1 MLSHGV
7 APCRR
12 SARLRHGDGRRPRP
26 AGASEDPQPADRQPA
41 ELGLRPQEVPRHPQ
55 RGGKRADPGFPSGPG
70 ARAHVRGGPGPARAL
85 RRGPA
90 GRRLRERSGPSAG
103 ACGVSAALQL
113 TFGASLGRFPGARRC
128 LPAPVTEGD
137 AGPAGRAPRAAAV
150 RSAGGRPGA
159 FGLGAGPLP
168 RPWSGCPASE
178 THRAERPV
186 KRCPPW
192 GRRRG
197 C

>member
-1 MLSHGV
+1 M
-7 APCRR
+7 
-12 SARLRHGDGRRPRP
+12 
-26 AGASEDPQPADRQPA
+26 
-41 ELGLRPQEVPRHPQ
+41 
-55 RGGKRADPGFPSGPG
+55 
-70 ARAHVRGGPGPARAL
+70 RGGPGPARAL

-113 TFGASLGRFPGARRC
+113 TFGASLGRFPGARRR

-168 RPWSGCPASE
+168 RALERLPGVGNASGGAAGEALPALGAVPGLLSC
-178 THRAERPV
+178 RV
-186 KRCPPW
+186 
-192 GRRRG
+192 
-197 C
+197 